1 MGRHSTV
8 GTGPACCRRM
18 APRCRAPPD
27 LSCPLPEGRSRRRAA
42 PVRCPHCHPAAVPP
56 PPAATAAPA
65 LHPCGPATGPGG
77 DTMLAPR
84 PHMPVSPGAGMG
96 RDRAL
101 GHPASTR
108 PRLLPAARQSGTTGE
123 GPSSSGKGS
132 VRDARAARCSLGQ
145 KMLCSGTH
153 GTKPRAGLVQAS
165 PSVSAASSS
174 RDWSTPGTG
183 APWGHMHPEDQ
194 STPGTGE
201 PWGPVQ
207 PGDLSTLGTRA
218 PQGLDNLGDPNTLGT
233 RASHGPENLEDHSTL
248 GNGAP
253 WRPEHPRDWRTFGLL
268 TLLLVAAPGVVGDT
282 MPGDAPGMWAA
293 HTLAATLSRPGIRDS
308 PSPSP
313 NYRQRATKATRP
325 LPHATNCRDAATRKH
340 GGYLPVPGVR
350 AGLQRLWS
358 QRSRARHQPGQALY
372 SPVEGGQRCG
382 WCLCGRGPAMGTG
395 SRSGHWSQQGAGRR
409 QGFPSIPPP
418 HCAST
423 AQGDAGGRRRTRTH
437 GGVPLGC
444 WCRDGAA
451 AVMSHPQPPHH
462 LPAWHVR
469 RQSCPAGAG
478 AAGEG
483 TAGGGSPGE
492 THAAPSIIS
501 ELLRVAPVQSDCGA
515 GHWGDVVGDARAERG
530 GEVMAALRVPVTSL

>member
-1 MGRHSTV
+1 V
-8 GTGPACCRRM
+8 GMGPACCRRM

-42 PVRCPHCHPAAVPP
+42 PVRCPRCRPAAVPP

-84 PHMPVSPGAGMG
+84 PHMPVSPGAGTG

-145 KMLCSGTH
+145 KTLCSGTR
-153 GTKPRAGLVQAS
+153 GTKPHAGLVQAS

-218 PQGLDNLGDPNTLGT
+218 PWG
-233 RASHGPENLEDHSTL
+233 
-248 GNGAP
+248 
-253 WRPEHPRDWRTFGLL
+253 PEHPRDWTTLVTRTPWGPEHPMDQK
-268 TLLLVAAPGVVGDT
+268 TSRITAPWGT
-282 MPGDAPGMWAA
+282 EHPGDLSTPGTGEPLGSSHSCSWQLPGWWGTPCQGMHQGCGLHTHLQPRCHGQAFGTAPLLPLTTAKGP
-293 HTLAATLSRPGIRDS
+293 RKPPGRCLT
-308 PSPSP
+308 P
-313 NYRQRATKATRP
+313 QTAVTRP
-325 LPHATNCRDAATRKH
+325 
-340 GGYLPVPGVR
+340 
-350 AGLQRLWS
+350 
-358 QRSRARHQPGQALY
+358 
-372 SPVEGGQRCG
+372 
-382 WCLCGRGPAMGTG
+382 RG
-395 SRSGHWSQQGAGRR
+395 
-409 QGFPSIPPP
+409 
-418 HCAST
+418 ST
-423 AQGDAGGRRRTRTH
+423 A
-437 GGVPLGC
+437 
-444 WCRDGAA
+444 
-451 AVMSHPQPPHH
+451 
-462 LPAWHVR
+462 
-469 RQSCPAGAG
+469 
-478 AAGEG
+478 G
-483 TAGGGSPGE
+483 TYQC
-492 THAAPSIIS
+492 
-501 ELLRVAPVQSDCGA
+501 LV
-515 GHWGDVVGDARAERG
+515 
-530 GEVMAALRVPVTSL
+530 